1 MPNETAADRILSGL
15 EAAPILDP
23 HSHINPHSP
32 TSENLADILGYH
44 YYTELARS
52 AGLAKE
58 QIEPKAGRLD
68 PKELVANLVP
78 TLERLDNTVQLSW
91 FTELAQ
97 TFFGWEG
104 DRLTRDNWEALYDE
118 SARQMAEPGYTDRII
133 KQTNLEKVF
142 LTNDFDDPLADFD
155 TNFYVPCLRTDGL
168 VFKLHTPEVR
178 ERLAKATGVE
188 VGDVD
193 SLRAAIRGLFENFTS
208 KGARA
213 CAISLPPWFEP
224 RMEPD
229 DDHRLHALSLRIA
242 FGDDDLRDRAIAASD
257 DGGDG
262 DFDDDAAWF
271 GLVDDVEDYAAENL
285 SHLVFRTLA
294 EHCRE
299 FGLPF
304 DLMIGVNRNVYP
316 AGVHQG
322 RDLYDSRCSLSQYA
336 DLFNAFPEVTFPVS
350 VLAPTMNQELVSY
363 AWIFP
368 NVVTSG
374 HWWYSNIPAHI
385 APDLRARLQAVP
397 GDKQIGYYS
406 DAYKLEF
413 VLPKF
418 AMYRRLLAKELAAEF
433 CEGRGWSEERTVEF
447 GLKVLRGNS
456 ERLFGG

>member
-15 EAAPILDP
+15 EAAPIFDP

-32 TSENLADILGYH
+32 TSETLADILGYH

-58 QIEPKAGRLD
+58 QIEPAAGPLD

-91 FTELAQ
+91 FIELAQ
-97 TFFGWEG
+97 TFFGWDG

-118 SARQMAEPGYTDRII
+118 AAKQMAEPGYTDRII
-133 KQTNLEKVF
+133 RQTNLEKVF
-142 LTNDFDDPLADFD
+142 LTNDFDDPLEDFD
-155 TNFYVPCLRTDGL
+155 TNFYVPCLRTDDL

-178 ERLAKATGVE
+178 ERLAKATGIE
-188 VGDVD
+188 VGDSD
-193 SLRAAIRGLFENFTS
+193 SLRAAIRKLFEHFTS
-208 KGARA
+208 KGAGA
-213 CAISLPPWFEP
+213 CAISLPPDFEP
-224 RMEPD
+224 GEPDEDLTINEYLKAFRGDEEAIAGLRMELPEVV
-229 DDHRLHALSLRIA
+229 S
-242 FGDDDLRDRAIAASD
+242 
-257 DGGDG
+257 
-262 DFDDDAAWF
+262 DAAEKA
-271 GLVDDVEDYAAENL
+271 GLTAEDLDRMFVEGGEYDV
-285 SHLVFRTLA
+285 SRFVFWTLA

-336 DLFNAFPEVTFPVS
+336 ELFNAFPEVTFPVS

-368 NVVTSG
+368 NVVANG

-385 APDLRARLQAVP
+385 APNLRARLQAVP
-397 GDKQIGYYS
+397 GDKVVGYYS

-418 AMYRRLLAKELAAEF
+418 AMYRKILAKELAAEF
-433 CEGRGWSEERTVEF
+433 CESRGWSEERAVEF

>member
-1 MPNETAADRILSGL
+1 MTDTAADQILSGL
-15 EAAPILDP
+15 EAAPIFDP
-23 HSHINPHSP
+23 HSHIDPHAP
-32 TSENLADILGYH
+32 TSTTLADILGYH
-44 YYTELARS
+44 YYTELAHS
-52 AGLAKE
+52 AGLPKE
-58 QIEPKAGRLD
+58 KIEPAAGPLD

-97 TFFGWEG
+97 TFFGWEE
-104 DRLTRDNWEALYDE
+104 DRLTTGNWEALYDA
-118 SARQMAEPGYTDRII
+118 SAAAMADPGWTDEVVA
-133 KQTNLEKVF
+133 KTNLERVF
-142 LTNDFDDPLADFD
+142 LTNDFDDPLEGFD
-155 TNFYVPCLRTDGL
+155 TKFYVPCLRTDDL

-188 VGDVD
+188 VGDAD
-193 SLRAAIRGLFENFTS
+193 SLRAAVRKLFEHFTA

-213 CAISLPPWFEP
+213 CAISLPPDFEP
-224 RMEPD
+224 GEPDEDAAIDQYLRAFDGDEEAIAGLRMELPEMFSEAAED
-229 DDHRLHALSLRIA
+229 AGLTY
-242 FGDDDLRDRAIAASD
+242 DDLDRMFVE
-257 DGGDG
+257 GGQ
-262 DFDDDAAWF
+262 
-271 GLVDDVEDYAAENL
+271 DDVGRF
-285 SHLVFRTLA
+285 VFWTLA

-316 AGVHQG
+316 DGVHQG

-336 DLFNAFPEVTFPVS
+336 DLFNTFPEVTFPVS
-350 VLAPTMNQELVSY
+350 VLAPTLNQELVSY

-368 NVVTSG
+368 NVVANG

-397 GDKQIGYYS
+397 GDKLIGYYS

-418 AMYRRLLAKELAAEF
+418 AMYRRILAKELAAEF
-433 CEGRGWSEERTVEF
+433 VEGRGWSERRAVEF
-447 GLKVLRGNS
+447 GLKVLRGNA
-456 ERLFGG
+456 ERLFAG

>member
-1 MPNETAADRILSGL
+1 MPTETAADRILQGL
-15 EAAPILDP
+15 EAAPIFDP
-23 HSHINPHSP
+23 HSHIDPHAP
-32 TSENLADILGYH
+32 TSKTLADILGYH

-58 QIEPKAGRLD
+58 QIEPAAGPLD

-78 TLERLDNTVQLSW
+78 TLERLDNTVQVSW

-97 TFFGWEG
+97 TFFGWEH

-118 SARQMAEPGYTDRII
+118 SAKQMAAPDYTDRII

-142 LTNDFDDPLADFD
+142 LTNDFDDPLTGFD
-155 TNFYVPCLRTDGL
+155 TNFYVPCLRTDDL

-178 ERLAKATGVE
+178 QRLAKATGVE
-188 VGDVD
+188 VGDAD
-193 SLRAAIRGLFENFTS
+193 SLRAAIRKLFEHFTS

-213 CAISLPPWFEP
+213 CAISLPPTFHPGSSGETP
-224 RMEPD
+224 ASAIPD
-229 DDHRLHALSLRIA
+229 AIKYGDLSFANGEERTS
-242 FGDDDLRDRAIAASD
+242 GAIAARD
-257 DGGDG
+257 H
-262 DFDDDAAWF
+262 
-271 GLVDDVEDYAAENL
+271 VPDV
-285 SHLVFRTLA
+285 VFWTLA

-316 AGVHQG
+316 DGVHQG
-322 RDLYDSRCSLSQYA
+322 RDLYDSRCSLKQYA

-385 APDLRARLQAVP
+385 ANDLRARLQAVP

-418 AMYRRLLAKELAAEF
+418 AMYRRILAKELASEF
-433 CEGRGWSEERTVEF
+433 CEGRGWSEERTVEL

-456 ERLFGG
+456 ERHFGG

>member
-1 MPNETAADRILSGL
+1 MPTETAADRILSGL

-23 HSHINPHSP
+23 HSHINPHAP
-32 TSENLADILGYH
+32 TSETLADILGYH

-52 AGLAKE
+52 SGLAKE
-58 QIEPKAGRLD
+58 QIEPSAGPLD
-68 PKELVANLVP
+68 PKQLVANLVP
-78 TLERLDNTVQLSW
+78 TLERLDNTVQVSW

-97 TFFGWEG
+97 TFFGWEHEC
-104 DRLTRDNWEALYDE
+104 LTRDNWEALYDE
-118 SARQMAEPGYTDRII
+118 SAKQMAAPGYTDRVI

-142 LTNDFDDPLADFD
+142 LTNDFDDPLDGFD
-155 TNFYVPCLRTDGL
+155 TDFYVPCLRTDDL

-188 VGDVD
+188 VGDAD
-193 SLRAAIRGLFENFTS
+193 SLRAAIRKLFEHFTA

-224 RMEPD
+224 SAGYD
-229 DDHRLHALSLRIA
+229 STIA
-242 FGDDDLRDRAIAASD
+242 RHIAAGELGHVPGE
-257 DGGDG
+257 DGELRPELYS
-262 DFDDDAAWF
+262 F
-271 GLVDDVEDYAAENL
+271 
-285 SHLVFRTLA
+285 VFRTLA

-316 AGVHQG
+316 DGVHQG
-322 RDLYDSRCSLSQYA
+322 RDLYDSRCSLKQYA

-350 VLAPTMNQELVSY
+350 VLAPTLNQELVSY

-385 APDLRARLQAVP
+385 ANDLRARLQAVP

-418 AMYRRLLAKELAAEF
+418 AMYRRILAKELFAEY
-433 CEGRGWSEERTVEF
+433 CEGRGWGEERAVEL

-456 ERLFGG
+456 ERLFRG